1 MQTGSA
7 SVCTLKT
14 SVIAPCVSTSM
25 QTSHGQE
32 NVMSQSTKLK
42 IVREL
47 KPAEIHQ
54 VSGGMMRSDPYEPP
68 IGGGGG
74 GGGGVNVPQAGA
86 VVGTLYG
93 ALFGLVSGGPAGL
106 FIGAVAGGMAGGIAG
121 TAISNAHP

>member
-1 MQTGSA
+1 
-7 SVCTLKT
+7 
-14 SVIAPCVSTSM
+14 
-25 QTSHGQE
+25 
-32 NVMSQSTKLK
+32 MSQSTKSK
-42 IVREL
+42 FVREL
-47 KPAEIHQ
+47 KPAEVHQ

-68 IGGGGG
+68 VGGGS

-106 FIGAVAGGMAGGIAG
+106 LIGAVAGGMAGGIAG